1 MIGRSDDQTMEMPA
15 SDQTQMV
22 VGTLS
27 RTIDRSNMIRML
39 DHALERTQWV
49 LGAYPPNPYSA
60 KWELHVLRE
69 YSRLLS
75 ETKAWSLAYGEQSD
89 STGIKDK
96 ARSIREFDAQRY
108 IMHDRSNIMTGIAIY
123 LVLPIGIYLLIRYY
137 RRLGELQELLRE
149 NASQLRTIRNLVDNP
164 LLEADLV
171 Q

>member
-1 MIGRSDDQTMEMPA
+1 MEMPA

-27 RTIDRSNMIRML
+27 RTIDRANMIRML
-39 DHALERTQWV
+39 DHALERTQGV

-89 STGIKDK
+89 SKGIEVK
-96 ARSIREFDAQRY
+96 ARSIREFNADRY
-108 IMHDRSNIMTGIAIY
+108 IMHDRRNFIMGIAIY
-123 LVLPIGIYLLIRYY
+123 VLLPIGIYLLIRYY
-137 RRLGELQELLRE
+137 RRLGELQELLRD
-149 NASQLRTIRNLVDNP
+149 NASELRTIRNLVDNP
-164 LLEADLV
+164 FLEEDLIR
-171 Q
+171 

>member
-1 MIGRSDDQTMEMPA
+1 MEMPA

-27 RTIDRSNMIRML
+27 RTIDRANMIRML
-39 DHALERTQWV
+39 DHALESTQGV

-89 STGIKDK
+89 SKGIKVK
-96 ARSIREFDAQRY
+96 ARSIREFNADRY
-108 IMHDRSNIMTGIAIY
+108 IMHDKRNFIMGIAIH
-123 LVLPIGIYLLIRYY
+123 VILPIGIYLLIRYN
-137 RRLGELQELLRE
+137 RRLGELQELLRD
-149 NASQLRTIRNLVDNP
+149 NASALRTIRSLVDNP
-164 LLEADLV
+164 LLEDDLV
-171 Q
+171 R